1 MNSLLNKDLCT
12 YIHTTDQFCNP
23 VTVNYSRF
31 NITWNETQ
39 VGITVEASC
48 TGHGLNG
55 Q

>member
-1 MNSLLNKDLCT
+1 M
-12 YIHTTDQFCNP
+12 YICITDQLCNS
-23 VTVNYSRF
+23 VTVNYNGF